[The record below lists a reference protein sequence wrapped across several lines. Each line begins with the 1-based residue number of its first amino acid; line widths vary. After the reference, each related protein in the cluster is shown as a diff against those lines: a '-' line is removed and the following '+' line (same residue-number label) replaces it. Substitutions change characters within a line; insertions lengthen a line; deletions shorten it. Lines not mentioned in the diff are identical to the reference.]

1 MRAPHHRYT
10 WDQYV
15 ALCEGSNV
23 KLEYFDGEIYA
34 MAGGTPAHAALAM
47 AVAIEIGKQLDG
59 KPCRVYS
66 SDLQIRV
73 GKLGTFPDVSIICG
87 EPRLAAGD
95 RNAVTNPTV
104 LIEVLSDSTEDYD
117 RAGKFDSYREILS
130 LQEYV
135 LVSHH
140 EPLIEVFRRR
150 DDADWI
156 RTAARAGGSVP
167 LESNACTLQVDRVYR
182 DVTLSG

>member
-1 MRAPHHRYT
+1 
-10 WDQYV
+10 
-15 ALCEGSNV
+15 
-23 KLEYFDGEIYA
+23 
-34 MAGGTPAHAALAM
+34 
-47 AVAIEIGKQLDG
+47 
-59 KPCRVYS
+59 
-66 SDLQIRV
+66 
-73 GKLGTFPDVSIICG
+73 
-87 EPRLAAGD
+87 LAAGD

-167 LESNACTLQVDRVYR
+167 LESIACTLQVDRVYR